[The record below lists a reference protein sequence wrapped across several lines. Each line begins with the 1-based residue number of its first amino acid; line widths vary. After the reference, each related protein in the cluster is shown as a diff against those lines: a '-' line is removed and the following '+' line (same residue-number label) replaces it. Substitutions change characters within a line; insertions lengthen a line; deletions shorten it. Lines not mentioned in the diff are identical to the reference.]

1 MTRFLVEPGECH
13 QFLSFLERLVRSD
26 LTTGV
31 PKTLWLNRFKE
42 CVDLWD
48 ILKTLMIQAGL
59 VKCLLDAGMLD
70 APGAGMLSLP
80 FSALSRQTQGPIS
93 EE

>member
-59 VKCLLDAGMLD
+59 VKCLLDAICCWGWN
-70 APGAGMLSLP
+70 A
-80 FSALSRQTQGPIS
+80 FSAILGTLQTDTRTHQ
-93 EE
+93 